1 MVSPLQFLLELVPAL
16 HLVLHLDVEALLNHE
31 TSGICLEMQNCTK
44 NLHLVALS
52 ALFLELDLD
61 VMALFLAA
69 SYLWLYLDVGA
80 LGLLSPWFLKLWLG
94 VEGAPALP
102 RGGQSAASSVLE

>member
-1 MVSPLQFLLELVPAL
+1 MVVSPLQFLLELVPAL

-31 TSGICLEMQNCTK
+31 TSGIC
-44 NLHLVALS
+44 
-52 ALFLELDLD
+52 LDLD